1 MANTSSAK
9 GNPAS
14 HRMTNVRLKA
24 RRSEA
29 WLRGEQRKEKNRAA
43 NEALHK
49 AKVANGG
56 LGKRELRRL
65 ASGKRKG

>member
-1 MANTSSAK
+1 
-9 GNPAS
+9 
-14 HRMTNVRLKA
+14 MTNVRLKA
-24 RRSEA
+24 RRSES
-29 WLRGEQRKEKNRAA
+29 WLRGEQRKEKNRKA

-56 LGKRELRRL
+56 LGKRDLRRL